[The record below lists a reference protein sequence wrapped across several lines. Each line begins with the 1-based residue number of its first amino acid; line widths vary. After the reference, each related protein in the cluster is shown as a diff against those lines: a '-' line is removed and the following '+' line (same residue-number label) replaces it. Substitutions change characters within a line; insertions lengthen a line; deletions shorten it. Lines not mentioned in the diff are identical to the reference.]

1 MKTCKNRAFTDKKRY
16 AKSALFYARF
26 MQSIF
31 TIFRQQIATNNPFT
45 LNPL

>member
-1 MKTCKNRAFTDKKRY
+1 MKTCKNGAFTDKKRY
-16 AKSALFYARF
+16 TKTALFYARF

-31 TIFRQQIATNNPFT
+31 TSSRQQTVTNNPFT

>member
-1 MKTCKNRAFTDKKRY
+1 MKTCKNGAFNDKKRY

-31 TIFRQQIATNNPFT
+31 ATSRQQIATNNPFA
-45 LNPL
+45 LNLL

>member
-31 TIFRQQIATNNPFT
+31 TLSRQ
-45 LNPL
+45 